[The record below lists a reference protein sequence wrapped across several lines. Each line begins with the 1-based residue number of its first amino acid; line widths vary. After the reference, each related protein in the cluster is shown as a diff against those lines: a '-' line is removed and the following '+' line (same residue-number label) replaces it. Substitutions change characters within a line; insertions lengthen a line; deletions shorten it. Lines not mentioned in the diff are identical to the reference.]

1 MNMNEPPLLLRN
13 EYINQG
19 SAGPNNWLTLKL
31 VGTKSNR
38 SAIGARVLLR
48 VGSRSQVQEVTS
60 QSSYYSHNDSRLH
73 FGMGQSQKADLI
85 EIRWPNGLTEML
97 RDIPVDHIVTIR
109 EGAGVIR

>member
-1 MNMNEPPLLLRN
+1 
-13 EYINQG
+13 
-19 SAGPNNWLTLKL
+19 

-48 VGSRSQVQEVTS
+48 IGSRSQVQEVTS

-73 FGMGQSQKADLI
+73 FGMGQSQKVDLI

-97 RDIPVDHIVTIR
+97 RDIPVNHIVTIR
-109 EGAGVIR
+109 EGAGLIR